1 MVPQAVRDA
10 RANCIKNGVENALFF
25 EGRAEVVLPEKFEQ
39 EGIRADVIV
48 VDPPRKGCD
57 VPCLETMLKMAPE
70 RIVYVSCD
78 SATLARDLK
87 ILCAGGYEMK
97 RVRGVDMFPMTVH
110 CESIVLLSKLKSNKL
125 KHINVEL
132 EMDELDLTAAES
144 KVTYEVIKDYVLK
157 QSGLKVSNLY
167 IAQIKQKC
175 GIIERTNYNL
185 PKSENSRQP
194 QCPAEKEQAI
204 VAALKHFGIV

>member
-1 MVPQAVRDA
+1 M
-10 RANCIKNGVENALFF
+10 
-25 EGRAEVVLPEKFEQ
+25 LPEKFEQ

-97 RVRGVDMFPMTVH
+97 RERGVDMFPMTV
-110 CESIVLLSKLKSNKL
+110 
-125 KHINVEL
+125 NVEF
-132 EMDELDLTAAES
+132 
-144 KVTYEVIKDYVLK
+144 
-157 QSGLKVSNLY
+157 
-167 IAQIKQKC
+167 
-175 GIIERTNYNL
+175 
-185 PKSENSRQP
+185 P
-194 QCPAEKEQAI
+194 
-204 VAALKHFGIV
+204 